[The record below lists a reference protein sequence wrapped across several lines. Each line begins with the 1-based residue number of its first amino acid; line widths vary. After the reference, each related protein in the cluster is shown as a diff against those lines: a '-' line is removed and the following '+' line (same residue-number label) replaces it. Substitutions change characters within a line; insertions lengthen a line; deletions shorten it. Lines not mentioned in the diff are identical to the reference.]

1 MSWYKY
7 GGRFEYPGVRAVEE
21 SEVETI
27 GGCLK
32 RREIKSIKI
41 AIRSRVQLV

>member
-1 MSWYKY
+1 MLWYSY
-7 GGRFEYPGVRAVEE
+7 GGQFEYPGVRAVEE

-32 RREIKSIKI
+32 RRVMKSINI
-41 AIRSRVQLV
+41 VI